1 MSSSAFTP
9 ESKSVNQG
17 ENDTVRSYLSAR
29 SSIEKVEKQDAFESN
44 ASTVVNSSSEFLSP
58 PDGLLATPAGPC
70 AGRSPGPYP
79 YKPPPRHLQ
88 HDSGLR
94 VWYRTMM
101 RKNKALVL
109 MFAAQ
114 FFGALMN
121 LTARLLEVEE
131 DSLHPMQLLFAR
143 MTITLVGSTCYIL
156 WKKVPYGML
165 GRKEVRWLLV
175 ARGLCGFFG
184 IYGMWYSVKY
194 IALAEATVI
203 TFLAP
208 NIAGYMCHL
217 LMHEPF
223 TRQEQIASFIALGGV
238 ILITRPVS
246 LFSGEP
252 SPTTTTTG
260 SIEAEV
266 LTNVTAVETSQY
278 YPGGTHVTTSS
289 ERLVAIGVALLGVLG
304 GAGTFTSLRWIGRR
318 AHPLTSINYFSAWC
332 VVVSTTTLTLAP
344 ALGYGQPELRMDLPH
359 SPRQWACL
367 LLIGVCGLVMQVLM
381 TAGLA
386 AEKSNRATA
395 MTYTHMLF
403 AAAFDRY
410 VFGQVMGWTSL
421 AGCGLIVGSALWVVF
436 TKKEEPRKDPDDV
449 ERRGAAAAPAGGE
462 GAPMLSDEADLHA
475 DEGERVMLRRL

>member
-9 ESKSVNQG
+9 EIKRVNQG
-17 ENDTVRSYLSAR
+17 EDDTVLSYLPTR
-29 SSIEKVEKQDAFESN
+29 PSIEKIEKQDAFDSN
-44 ASTVVNSSSEFLSP
+44 LSTVVDSNSEFLSP
-58 PDGLLATPAGPC
+58 DGLATPAGTRD
-70 AGRSPGPYP
+70 RSPGPY
-79 YKPPPRHLQ
+79 KPPRRQ
-88 HDSGLR
+88 QRDSR
-94 VWYRTMM
+94 FRAWYRTMW
-101 RKNKALVL
+101 RKDKALIL

-131 DSLHPMQLLFAR
+131 NSLHPMQLLFAR
-143 MTITLVGSTCYIL
+143 MTITLLGSTCYIL

-165 GRKEVRWLLV
+165 GRKEVRWLLIT
-175 ARGLCGFFG
+175 RGLCGFFG

-194 IALAEATVI
+194 IPLAEATVI

-208 NIAGYMCHL
+208 NIAGYMCHIL
-217 LMHEPF
+217 IHEPF
-223 TRQEQIASFIALGGV
+223 TRKEQIASFIALGGV
-238 ILITRPVS
+238 VLITRPVS

-252 SPTTTTTG
+252 SSTTG

-266 LTNVTAVETSQY
+266 IANVTAVETSQY
-278 YPGGTHVTTSS
+278 PGGNHITTSS
-289 ERLVAIGVALLGVLG
+289 ERLVAIGFALLGVLG
-304 GAGTFTSLRWIGRR
+304 GAGAFTSLRWIGKR

-344 ALGYGQPELRMDLPH
+344 VLDYGQPEFRLDLPH
-359 SPRQWACL
+359 SLRQWAFL
-367 LLIGVCGLVMQVLM
+367 IFIGVCGLIMQVLI

-410 VFGQVMGWTSL
+410 VFGQVMGWMSL

-436 TKKEEPRKDPDDV
+436 TKKEEPPKKDMDDV
-449 ERRGAAAAPAGGE
+449 ERGAVGAAAAMAPVDSE
-462 GAPMLSDEADLHA
+462 SAPMLSDEAYVHT
-475 DEGERVMLRRL
+475 DEGETVMLRRL